1 MDRAE
6 LIAHIEEQVAHIG
19 ANVPASQGGSAA
31 VRSLEAIA
39 AALGEPDAEGAVG
52 AAEGL
57 VREVEEMGGVTRG
70 MNAGPRDE
78 REVILY
84 GSNAARD
91 NHQYALRL
99 LALVREMVSGPDA
112 VNGAAA
118 PEPQAKAGVVTA
130 EEWAREFDVAGGA

>member
-1 MDRAE
+1 MDRTE
-6 LIAHIEEQVAHIG
+6 LIAHIKEQIAHIG
-19 ANVPASQGGSAA
+19 ANVPASQGGGTA
-31 VRSLEAIA
+31 VRSLGAIV
-39 AALGEPDAEGAVG
+39 AALGEPGAEGAVG

-57 VREVEEMGGVTRG
+57 VREIEEMGGVTRG

-99 LALVREMVSGPDA
+99 LKLVRDVADSP
-112 VNGAAA
+112 VNGTVDNA
-118 PEPQAKAGVVTA
+118 PDPQGASGVVTA
-130 EEWAREFDVAGGA
+130 EQWQRAFDSAESA